1 MEVLARPRRDC
12 LVPVSGAQGAR
23 EGLSWGRQPGGR
35 LGLGFPFR
43 SGCEAKGIVKGYCP
57 IALRGELLNRWGH
70 QRQAHENPGEEFWEA
85 AVCVFLLCGD
95 TQRPFCRTAGDRT
108 VQPS

>member
-1 MEVLARPRRDC
+1 MEVLARQRRDC
-12 LVPVSGAQGAR
+12 LVPVSAAQGAR

-57 IALRGELLNRWGH
+57 IALRGELLNRWGY
-70 QRQAHENPGEEFWEA
+70 QRQAHESLGRNSGRRLYVF
-85 AVCVFLLCGD
+85 FLLCGD
-95 TQRPFCRTAGDRT
+95 TQRPSCRTAGDRAG
-108 VQPS
+108 QPS